1 MNHAVDLPM
10 KMPEQESMARSDISA
25 TALAPA
31 SAEPRVGAAAPTRTR
46 SGWLVLVCAC
56 YLAAAFAVTWHLWA
70 HPSSATVAGNP
81 EDSAQFAWFMRYAAT
96 AVAHGRLPSLLTT
109 AMNVPRG
116 VNMMWNT
123 SVLLPGM
130 LLTPVTLLAGP
141 QVSLTVLLTLGFAGS
156 AASLF
161 YVLRRHGVS
170 VPAAAIGGAVYGF
183 SPALTHS
190 AMGHYQLQF
199 AVLPPLIVDAIL
211 RICLGSPRPVRS
223 GVWLGLLAAAQ
234 LFIGEEMLFESALAA
249 VILLV
254 VLALSWLLR
263 WASPVRLLKLL
274 APSRLRRLP
283 GLAWLG
289 VRRALAWLRRLPGLA
304 WLGVR
309 RALAWLRRLPA
320 LAWLGVR
327 RAPSRLR
334 RVLGLARPRRILA
347 AVRSVVRL
355 VRRWPVVV
363 GLTTAVVVAGGL
375 SSWGLWTQF
384 AGPLTQ
390 HGSPFAADGYK
401 NSLASFISPT
411 SFQLLHAGSASSG
424 GTEALAYL
432 GVTLIVVL
440 LVAAVVFWRQLP
452 VRACAVT
459 AVLFLLLSVGAHPIV
474 DHGTFNGVTLPW
486 SWLENVPVV
495 GDLLPN
501 RLAILGD
508 GAAAALLAFAI
519 DLTWKR
525 LSRTAIGK
533 GWATGVVAAA
543 AVIAVL
549 PLVPRPLPAQPAVP
563 LPAGW
568 SATLSALR
576 LQPGARVLVVPVPSP
591 VLDDALRWQA
601 DTGTRISLI
610 GGYFEGPDK
619 SGEAHIGKGIVEPLT
634 VYMDNV
640 WTGTGNRTPV
650 PPAAIAS
657 TLRYWDPQAVVADAP
672 PYKLLRLLE
681 SLFGPPSIRDGSMLG
696 WRLAGAS

>member
-1 MNHAVDLPM
+1 MQ
-10 KMPEQESMARSDISA
+10 MPEQESVARSDA
-25 TALAPA
+25 PVTAVAPA
-31 SAEPRVGAAAPTRTR
+31 SAGPRAAAATAARTW
-46 SGWLVLVCAC
+46 SGGLVLVCTC

-81 EDSAQFAWFMRYAAT
+81 EDAAQFAWFMRYAAA
-96 AVAHGRLPSLLTT
+96 AVAHGRLPALVTT

-123 SVLLPGM
+123 SVLLPGV

-141 QVSLTVLLTLGFAGS
+141 QVSLTVMLTLGFAGS

-161 YVLRRHGVS
+161 CVLRRHGVS
-170 VPAAAIGGAVYGF
+170 VPAAAIGGAMYGF

-190 AMGHYQLQF
+190 AMGHYQLQL
-199 AVLPPLIVDAIL
+199 AVLPPLIVDAIVRL
-211 RICLGSPRPVRS
+211 CPGSPRPVRS

-254 VLALSWLLR
+254 VLALSRLLR
-263 WASPVRLLKLL
+263 RASPVRL
-274 APSRLRRLP
+274 
-283 GLAWLG
+283 
-289 VRRALAWLRRLPGLA
+289 VR
-304 WLGVR
+304 
-309 RALAWLRRLPA
+309 
-320 LAWLGVR
+320 
-327 RAPSRLR
+327 
-334 RVLGLARPRRILA
+334 ARP
-347 AVRSVVRL
+347 AVASFA
-355 VRRWPVVV
+355 
-363 GLTTAVVVAGGL
+363 TAVVAAAAL

-390 HGSPFAADGYK
+390 HGSPFAADGYR

-411 SFQLLHAGSASSG
+411 SYQLLHAGPASAYSSG
-424 GTEALAYL
+424 GAEALAYL
-432 GVTLIVVL
+432 GVTMIVVL
-440 LVAAVVFWRQLP
+440 LAAAVVFWRQLP

-459 AVLFLLLSVGAHPIV
+459 AAVLLLLSVGAHPIV
-474 DHGTFNGVTLPW
+474 DQGTFNGVTLPW
-486 SWLENVPVV
+486 SWIEHVPVV

-501 RLAILGD
+501 RLSILAD

-519 DLTWKR
+519 DLTWAR

-576 LQPGARVLVVPVPSP
+576 LKPGARVLVVPVPSP

-601 DTGTRISLI
+601 DTGARISLI

-619 SGEAHIGKGIVEPLT
+619 SGEAHIGKGIVQPLT
-634 VYMDNV
+634 VYINSV
-640 WTGTGNRTPV
+640 WTGTGNRAPL
-650 PPAAIAS
+650 PQPEIRR

-672 PYKLLRLLE
+672 PYRLLQFLE
-681 SLFGPPSIRDGSMLG
+681 KLFGPPSIRDGSMLG
-696 WRLAGAS
+696 WRLGGAR